1 MKYCK
6 YHPLTAATYHC
17 ETCNTTLCDKCVDD
31 SSPKAGTYC
40 LSCDKKVVSLGAK
53 YNADAFWRRLEE
65 SFHYP
70 LNKGTIVFIVVMAFL
85 TTIASFLPFAFIW
98 YLMLTGAFMK
108 YCFTCL
114 EKTARGS
121 NRAPDIT
128 AAYDG
133 GIILA
138 LQLLAIVVIVTA
150 VITGIYFWLGVGMAT
165 FIGAIIICCIPAI
178 LINFA
183 FTEQILEAINPLK
196 ILTIISAVGL
206 PYGLLLAL
214 IMVMMGS
221 VGVINQ
227 LIGNELSLL
236 SISLQSVVSNYY
248 TIVTFHIMGYMIFQ
262 YQDRFGFT
270 AVQEDHKKTKAR
282 SSAELAMA
290 RIDITIKEGDYNKAI
305 ELFCTAIKKESDNKT
320 LCNNYFEF
328 LLAIKNKER
337 IDEYASFYFRFLNE
351 NQREDLINLSYKKIL
366 RAYPHFMPNNPEDRI
381 MLAKECKQSG
391 DPRSALKLLNGIKK
405 AHPQYNRLEVVYA
418 LMAEALRDIPN
429 MATKAEQFAALSQ
442 RVMDSKQK
450 QARPKKRGK
459 RLPPKNIEQKSVVE
473 TIEDNAKKENA
484 FNYDGGIDFS

>member
-6 YHPLTAATYHC
+6 YHPLTAAAYYC
-17 ETCNTTLCDKCVDD
+17 EECNTTLCDNCVDD
-31 SSPKAGTYC
+31 SNPKGDKYC
-40 LSCDKKVVSLGAK
+40 LSCDKKVTSLGAK

-70 LNKGTIVFIVVMAFL
+70 LNKGTVIFIVGMAFL
-85 TTIASFLPFAFIW
+85 STIVSFLPFALIW

-114 EKTARGS
+114 EKTAGGS

-138 LQLLAIVVIVTA
+138 LQLIAMVVIVTA
-150 VITGIYFWLGVGMAT
+150 IITGIYWWLGVGMAT
-165 FIGAIIICCIPAI
+165 FIGSIIICCIPAI

-183 FTEQILEAINPLK
+183 FTEHILEAINPLK
-196 ILTIISAVGL
+196 IITIISAVGL

-236 SISLQSVVSNYY
+236 SISLQSAVSNYY

-270 AVQEDHKKTKAR
+270 AVQEDNNKTKAR

-290 RIDITIKEGDYNKAI
+290 KIDITIKEGDYDKAI
-305 ELFCTAIKKESDNKT
+305 ELFCIAIKKENDNKT
-320 LCNNYFEF
+320 LCNNYFDF

-337 IDEYASFYFRFLNE
+337 IDEYASFYFRYLNE
-351 NQREDLINLSYKKIL
+351 TQREDLINLSYKKIL
-366 RAYPHFMPNNPEDRI
+366 RAYPDFMPDNPQDRI

-391 DPRSALKLLNGIKK
+391 DPRSALKLLNGIKQ
-405 AHPQYNRLEVVYA
+405 AHPKYDRLEVVYA

-429 MATKAEQFAALSQ
+429 MAAKADQFAALSQ
-442 RVMDSKQK
+442 RIVDSKQK
-450 QARPKKRGK
+450 QTRTKKRGK
-459 RLPPKNIEQKSVVE
+459 RLPPKNIEQKSVLE
-473 TIEDNAKKENA
+473 TIEDNAKKENGID
-484 FNYDGGIDFS
+484 YDGGIDFS